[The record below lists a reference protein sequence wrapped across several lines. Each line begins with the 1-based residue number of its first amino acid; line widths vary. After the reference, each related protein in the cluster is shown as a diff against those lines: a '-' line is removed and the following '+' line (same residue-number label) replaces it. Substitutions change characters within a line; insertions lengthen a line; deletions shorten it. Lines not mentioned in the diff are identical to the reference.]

1 MRLLLYL
8 CLSVFICGSK
18 VSRLLANDAPEMM
31 MQKMRFAASS
41 LLPVLFASLLPVA
54 RATAQSQS
62 PANSFDRYMGLG
74 EAALRQGSYAE
85 AKTYFEQAEHL
96 PGADAAQV
104 NAGMALAELQL
115 GHFDA
120 ARQRETK
127 VLELASNARERAEA
141 HSLIGTAWLRESY
154 DAPRDVEKLRA
165 AEKEFQQAVA
175 LDPVFDH
182 AYFDLGTALS
192 QEGRDADAASAYKK
206 SIEAAGKN
214 PASAVGL
221 PLARERL
228 APEFTT
234 AATNGQQISAASL
247 RGRFV
252 LMDYWATWC
261 APCIHA
267 LPLIR
272 QLATYF
278 PPDQFVVISIDED
291 SDQAPWSTFISQQK
305 MDWIQVWD
313 KHSDI
318 YHAFGLS
325 TGPDLSIPRYVFL
338 DPDGFILHIYHGT
351 DHLGVMAGQIART
364 VSHLPEAATPRN
376 Q

>member
-1 MRLLLYL
+1 MPKIGLATRRLLHAVFALL
-8 CLSVFICGSK
+8 LSVPC
-18 VSRLLANDAPEMM
+18 APA
-31 MQKMRFAASS
+31 QSPPQS
-41 LLPVLFASLLPVA
+41 NV
-54 RATAQSQS
+54 QSQS
-62 PANSFDRYMGLG
+62 PANSFDHYLELG
-74 EAALRQGSYAE
+74 EAALRQGRYAE
-85 AKTYFEQAEHL
+85 AKTYFEQAERL

-104 NAGMALAELQL
+104 NAGIALAELQL
-115 GHFDA
+115 GHYEA

-154 DAPRDVEKLRA
+154 DAPPDIQKLRA

-192 QEGRDADAASAYKK
+192 QEGREADAASAYKK
-206 SIEAAGKN
+206 SIEAASKN

-221 PLARERL
+221 PLARQRP
-228 APEFTT
+228 APDFT
-234 AATNGQQISAASL
+234 AAASNGQQISSASF

-278 PPDQFVVISIDED
+278 PPDQFLVISIDED
-291 SDQAPWSTFISQQK
+291 SERAPWASFISQQK
-305 MDWIQVWD
+305 MDWMQVWD
-313 KHSDI
+313 TNSDI

-325 TGPDLSIPRYVFL
+325 TGPELSIPRYVFL

-364 VSHLPEAATPRN
+364 VLQHSEDATSRDH
-376 Q
+376 